1 MARTLLIDMEYISD
15 NSILDEN
22 VDQRLMVDA
31 LWTAQREYIKP
42 LLGTDLYDDIITKA
56 AAGTLAGNDL
66 ILVNTY
72 IAPCLLKYLVFEMTP
87 ILAYKYRNKG
97 VVQQTS
103 ENSQATS
110 FDDLNHLLNRWR
122 DKAEMFAQDTI
133 SYLSA
138 NSTLF
143 PLYTSNSDSDDIFP
157 SNSAFTGGLYLGDGG
172 KNRGGFDYL
181 RDCCD

>member
-1 MARTLLIDMEYISD
+1 MARTLLIDMDYIKD
-15 NSILDEN
+15 NSILDDN
-22 VDQRLMVDA
+22 VDERLMVDA
-31 LWTAQREYIKP
+31 LWTAQREYILP
-42 LLGTDLYDDIITKA
+42 ILGTDLFNDIISKA

-122 DKAEMFAQDTI
+122 DKAEMFAEDI
-133 SYLSA
+133 INYLCA

-143 PLYTSNSDSDDIFP
+143 PLYCTNSDADDIHP
-157 SNSAFTGGLYLGDGG
+157 SKTGFTGGLFLG
-172 KNRGGFDYL
+172 
-181 RDCCD
+181 

>member
-1 MARTLLIDMEYISD
+1 MARTLLIDMDYIKQ

-22 VDQRLMVDA
+22 VDERLMVDA
-31 LWTAQREYIKP
+31 LWTAQREYILP
-42 LLGTDLYDDIITKA
+42 ILGTDLFNDIITKA

-66 ILVNTY
+66 VLVNTY

-97 VVQQTS
+97 VVQQNS

-122 DKAEMFAQDTI
+122 DKAEMFANDII
-133 SYLSA
+133 SYLCA

-143 PLYTSNSDSDDIFP
+143 PLYTSNSDGDDIIP
-157 SNSAFTGGLYLGDGG
+157 SNSAFTGGLYLGNG
-172 KNRGGFDYL
+172 KSRGGFDYL

>member
-1 MARTLLIDMEYISD
+1 MARTLLIDMDYIKA
-15 NSILDEN
+15 NSILDDN
-22 VDQRLMVDA
+22 VDERLMVDA

-42 LLGTDLYDDIITKA
+42 ILGTDLFDDIISKA
-56 AAGTLAGNDL
+56 GLGTLAGDDL

-122 DKAEMFAQDTI
+122 DKAEMFAEDI
-133 SYLSA
+133 INYLCA
-138 NSTLF
+138 NSALF
-143 PLYTSNSDSDDIFP
+143 PLYSTNSDSDDINP
-157 SNSAFTGGLYLGDGG
+157 IKSAFTGGLYLGD
-172 KNRGGFDYL
+172 
-181 RDCCD
+181 

>member
-1 MARTLLIDMEYISD
+1 MLDLRGTGRARLLAPPDLTSTRLPLKSGLGLRGGACCRTGISD
-15 NSILDEN
+15 LF
-22 VDQRLMVDA
+22 
-31 LWTAQREYIKP
+31 
-42 LLGTDLYDDIITKA
+42 DDIITKA
-56 AAGTLAGNDL
+56 GLGTLAGNDL

-122 DKAEMFAQDTI
+122 DKAEMFGEDI
-133 SYLSA
+133 VRYLIA
-138 NSTLF
+138 NHTLF
-143 PLYTSNSDSDDIFP
+143 PLYTSNSDSDDIYP
-157 SNSAFTGGLYLGDGG
+157 SNSAFTGGLFLGNG
-172 KNRGGFDYL
+172 KSRGGFDYL

>member
-1 MARTLLIDMEYISD
+1 MARTLLIDMDYIKD
-15 NSILDEN
+15 NSILDSN
-22 VDQRLMVDA
+22 VDERLMIDA

-42 LLGTDLYDDIITKA
+42 ILGSDLFDDIITKA
-56 AAGTLAGNDL
+56 GLGTLAG
-66 ILVNTY
+66 
-72 IAPCLLKYLVFEMTP
+72 KYLVFEMTP

-122 DKAEMFAQDTI
+122 DKAEMFGEDI
-133 SYLSA
+133 VRYLIA
-138 NSTLF
+138 NHTLF
-143 PLYTSNSDSDDIFP
+143 PLYTSNSDSDDIYP
-157 SNSAFTGGLYLGDGG
+157 SNSAFTGGLFLGNE
-172 KNRGGFDYL
+172 KSRGGFDYL

>member
-1 MARTLLIDMEYISD
+1 MARTLLIDMDYIKS
-15 NSILDEN
+15 NSILDSN
-22 VDQRLMVDA
+22 VDERLMIDA

-42 LLGTDLYDDIITKA
+42 ILGTDLFDDIITKA
-56 AAGTLAGNDL
+56 GLGTLAGNDL

-110 FDDLNHLLNRWR
+110 FDDLTHLLNRWR
-122 DKAEMFAQDTI
+122 DKAEMFGEDI
-133 SYLSA
+133 VRYLIA
-138 NSTLF
+138 NHTLF
-143 PLYTSNSDSDDIFP
+143 PLYTSNSDSDDIYP
-157 SNSAFTGGLYLGDGG
+157 SNSAFTGGLFLGNE
-172 KNRGGFDYL
+172 KSRGGFDYL

>member
-1 MARTLLIDMEYISD
+1 MARTLLIDMDFIKD

-31 LWTAQREYIKP
+31 LWTSQREYIKP
-42 LLGTDLYDDIITKA
+42 ILGTDLYDDIISKA
-56 AAGTLAGNDL
+56 AAGTLAGDDL

-110 FDDLNHLLNRWR
+110 FDDLTHLLNRWR
-122 DKAEMFAQDTI
+122 DKAEMFAQDI
-133 SYLSA
+133 VAYLCA
-138 NSTLF
+138 NSSLF
-143 PLYTSNSDSDDIFP
+143 PLYSTNSDSDDIHP
-157 SNSAFTGGLYLGDGG
+157 SKSGFTGGLYLG
-172 KNRGGFDYL
+172 
-181 RDCCD
+181 